1 MTVDEVVDVYVCV
14 CVWGRGGGGD
24 NCFPFRKFQK
34 QNKSISIFSLP
45 GMTMSTSGKLSVE
58 KWARNKK
65 LKDKCIG
72 TVRVQFSKVATKQ

>member
-1 MTVDEVVDVYVCV
+1 MCLCV
-14 CVWGRGGGGD
+14 GEGGGGD